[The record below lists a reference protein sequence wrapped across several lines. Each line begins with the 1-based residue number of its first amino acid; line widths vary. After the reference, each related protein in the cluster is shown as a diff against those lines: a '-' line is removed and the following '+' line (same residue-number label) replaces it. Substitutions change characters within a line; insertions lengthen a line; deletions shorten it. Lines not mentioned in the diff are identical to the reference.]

1 MKLID
6 DRVQNGEVAE
16 ISNELLSMLIEIL
29 QQDYD
34 ILLDSNQTQFLNKEF
49 QNILS
54 KFFDV
59 ED

>member
-6 DRVQNGEVAE
+6 DRVQVEEVVE
-16 ISNELLSMLIEIL
+16 ISNELLSILVEIL
-29 QQDYD
+29 QQDYE
-34 ILLDSNQTQFLNKEF
+34 ILLDSNQTQFLTKEF
-49 QNILS
+49 QILLS